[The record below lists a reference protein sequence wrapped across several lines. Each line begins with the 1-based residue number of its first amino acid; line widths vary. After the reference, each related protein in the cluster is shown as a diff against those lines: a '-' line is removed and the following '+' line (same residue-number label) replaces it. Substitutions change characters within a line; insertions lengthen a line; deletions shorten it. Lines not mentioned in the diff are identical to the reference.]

1 MSLNVSQVAAASPRL
16 KSYKL
21 ADGEGM
27 YLLVL
32 PAGTKYWRL
41 KYRFGGKEKSLSLGV
56 YPDTS
61 LAEARAQR
69 AAMRAQLA
77 AGTDPSKARRAD
89 LERERDLEAQRIA
102 RSRFEID
109 EDGALLIRLGREP
122 LIEFHEVTIAF
133 QVPLAEVTRQRPCV
147 IRSLL

>member
-32 PAGTKYWRL
+32 PKEKSKYWRL
-41 KYRFGGKEKSLSLGV
+41 KYRFGGGKEKRCPSGSIPTL
-56 YPDTS
+56 P

-77 AGTDPSKARRAD
+77 AGT
-89 LERERDLEAQRIA
+89 E
-102 RSRFEID
+102 
-109 EDGALLIRLGREP
+109 GRK
-122 LIEFHEVTIAF
+122 
-133 QVPLAEVTRQRPCV
+133 VPVVPT
-147 IRSLL
+147 

>member
-1 MSLNVSQVAAASPRL
+1 
-16 KSYKL
+16 
-21 ADGEGM
+21 M

-77 AGTDPSKARRAD
+77 AGTDPSRARRAD

-109 EDGALLIRLGREP
+109 EDGALLIRLGVRHLFLTPGETAELRAFLTQP
-122 LIEFHEVTIAF
+122 RHRKLRHAPDRYRHPKHEAR
-133 QVPLAEVTRQRPCV
+133 RQADPPV
-147 IRSLL
+147 

>member
-1 MSLNVSQVAAASPRL
+1 MSLNVSQVAAALPRL

-21 ADGEGM
+21 ADREGM

-61 LAEARAQR
+61 LAEARVQR

-77 AGTDPSKARRAD
+77 AGTDPSRARRAD
-89 LERERDLEAQRIA
+89 LERERDREAQRIA
-102 RSRFEID
+102 RSRFKID
-109 EDGALLIRLGREP
+109 EDGALLIRLGVRHLLLTPGETAE
-122 LIEFHEVTIAF
+122 LRAF
-133 QVPLAEVTRQRPCV
+133 LTPTATSETPPCP
-147 IRSLL
+147 